1 MISKR
6 EKFLRQRFHRNY
18 LTIGDLPIKLS
29 DINETMYPVDDVKSW
44 PKETMLNVYI
54 DKKGHL
60 QIQKDS

>member
-6 EKFLRQRFHRNY
+6 EKFLRQRFPRNY

-44 PKETMLNVYI
+44 PKETMVNVHI
-54 DKKGHL
+54 DENGHL
-60 QIQKDS
+60 QKDK